1 MDLFVLDKMER
12 TRSMLVGYGLI
23 AVIPLKLFQEKYKN
37 NISVLNDHLHG
48 DLSSI
53 HPPLTLR

>member
-1 MDLFVLDKMER
+1 
-12 TRSMLVGYGLI
+12 MLVGHGLI